1 MSLTNFESCRLRLH
15 GAGAAPVRRL
25 ALLCYHTSPAVRPGG
40 QDAGGMN
47 VYVRE
52 AARALAERGYAVDIF
67 TRAAGKQPA
76 VEPLAPG
83 VRLINVEAGPRRRVE
98 KARQGDFLPEFVRG
112 VAEFRLR
119 EGLRYDLLH
128 SHYWLSGVAGLQLQ
142 RRWDIPHLAMFHTL
156 GEVKNRARMG
166 EHESVERIAGE
177 HAIVR
182 RADRIVCATAHE
194 RALLR
199 DLYGAQAD
207 ALETIPCGV
216 DVALFRPRDLAEQAA
231 ARQRLGL
238 ASGERVLVYAGRV
251 EPLKGLDVAIDAL
264 ATLEQP
270 RPLLLI
276 VGGDGH
282 AAGEIRRL
290 RARAEQAGVADRLRF
305 AGSVAQGDLPA
316 IYSLAD
322 VCVVPSF
329 YESFGMAALEAQA
342 CGTPVVASR
351 VGGLPS
357 AVRDGVTGFLVP
369 WRCPQPFAEQIDL
382 LLRNDALRRRFGE
395 SAQEWAFGFRW
406 DAIAERLDALYDEV
420 LAERALARACHPD
433 ESDTSKAGH
442 VRCEVA

>member
-1 MSLTNFESCRLRLH
+1 MSAAIDQLPCPP
-15 GAGAAPVRRL
+15 AGRDHVGRRL
-25 ALLCYHTSPAVRPGG
+25 ALLCYHTSPSAPPGG

-52 AARALAERGYAVDIF
+52 SARALAERGYAVDLF
-67 TRAAGKQPA
+67 TRATSKTSA
-76 VEPLAPG
+76 VEWIAPG
-83 VRLINVEAGPRRRVE
+83 VRLVPIAAGPRRRVE
-98 KARQGDFLPEFVRG
+98 KGRLGEFLPEFVRG
-112 VAEFRLR
+112 VAELRLR
-119 EGLRYDLLH
+119 EGLRYDLVH
-128 SHYWLSGVAGLQLQ
+128 SHYWLSGIAGLQLA
-142 RRWDIPHLAMFHTL
+142 RRWDVPQVAMFHTL
-156 GEVKNRARMG
+156 GEVKNRARVG

-182 RADRIVCATAHE
+182 SADRIVCATAHE
-194 RALLR
+194 RGLLR
-199 DLYGAQAD
+199 DLYRAQAD

-216 DVALFRPRDLAEQAA
+216 DVARFSPRAVSEQVA
-231 ARQRLGL
+231 ARRRLGVEPD
-238 ASGERVLVYAGRV
+238 ERVLLYAGRI

-264 ATLEQP
+264 AALEPP

-282 AAGEIRRL
+282 ATAEMRRL
-290 RARAEQAGVADRLRF
+290 HARAARAGVADRLRF
-305 AGSVAQGDLPA
+305 VGSQPQAELPA

-322 VCVVPSF
+322 VCIVPSF

-382 LLRNDALRRRFGE
+382 LLRNEALRRRFGE
-395 SAQEWAFGFRW
+395 SAREWALGFRW

-433 ESDTSKAGH
+433 EGDSSKAGH
-442 VRCEVA
+442 VRCDVA

>member
-1 MSLTNFESCRLRLH
+1 MSAAVDRLPYASLAT
-15 GAGAAPVRRL
+15 GQPRRL
-25 ALLCYHTSPAVRPGG
+25 ALLCYHTSPLARPGG

-52 AARALAERGYAVDIF
+52 SARALASRGYAVDIF
-67 TRAAGKQPA
+67 TRAASKAAA
-76 VEPLAPG
+76 VQRVDAG
-83 VRLINVEAGPRRRVE
+83 VRVVPIEAGPRRRVE
-98 KARQGDFLPEFVRG
+98 KARLGEFLPEFVRG

-119 EGLRYDLLH
+119 EGLRYDLVH
-128 SHYWLSGVAGLQLQ
+128 SHYWLSGIAGLQLS
-142 RRWDIPHLAMFHTL
+142 RRWDVPHVAMFHTL
-156 GEVKNRARMG
+156 GEVKNRARLG

-182 RADRIVCATAHE
+182 SADRVVCATAHE
-194 RALLR
+194 RGLLR
-199 DLYGAQAD
+199 DLYHAQAD

-216 DVALFRPRDLAEQAA
+216 DTALFSPRDAEAQAA
-231 ARQRLGL
+231 VRQRLGI
-238 ASGERVLVYAGRV
+238 APGERVLLYAGRI

-264 ATLEQP
+264 ATIEPPQ
-270 RPLLLI
+270 PLLLI

-290 RARAEQAGVADRLRF
+290 QARAARAGVADRLHF
-305 AGSVAQGDLPA
+305 AGSLPQAELPA
-316 IYSLAD
+316 VYSLAD

-369 WRCPQPFAEQIDL
+369 WRCPQPFAEQIEL

-395 SAQEWAFGFRW
+395 SAREWALGFRW

-433 ESDTSKAGH
+433 DGGGSKAGH

>member
-1 MSLTNFESCRLRLH
+1 MSATTEPLPCTPP
-15 GAGAAPVRRL
+15 AGGTEGRRRRL
-25 ALLCYHTSPAVRPGG
+25 AVLCYHTSPAARPGG

-52 AARALAERGYAVDIF
+52 AARALAERGCAVDIF
-67 TRAAGKQPA
+67 TRATSMKAA
-76 VEPLAPG
+76 TETLAPG
-83 VRLINVEAGPRRRVE
+83 VRLVHVEAGPRRRVE
-98 KARQGDFLPEFVRG
+98 KARLGEFLPEFVRG
-112 VAEFRLR
+112 VAEFRLQT
-119 EGLRYDLLH
+119 GLRYELLH
-128 SHYWLSGVAGLQLQ
+128 SHYWLSGLAGLQLQ
-142 RRWDIPHLAMFHTL
+142 RRWDVPHVTMFHTL
-156 GEVKNRARMG
+156 GEVKNRARVG

-182 RADRIVCATAHE
+182 SADRIVCATAHE
-194 RALLR
+194 RSLLR
-199 DLYGAQAD
+199 DLYHAQAD

-216 DVALFRPRDLAEQAA
+216 DVSLFYPRTAAEQAS
-231 ARQRLGL
+231 ARAQLGL
-238 ASGERVLVYAGRV
+238 DSSERVLLYAGRV

-290 RARAEQAGVADRLRF
+290 RARGEAAGVADRLRF
-305 AGSVAQGDLPA
+305 AGSVPQAELPA

-382 LLRNDALRRRFGE
+382 LLRNEALRRRFGE
-395 SAQEWAFGFRW
+395 SAHEWALGFRW
-406 DAIAERLDALYDEV
+406 HAIAERLDTLYDEV

-433 ESDTSKAGH
+433 EADGHKAGH
-442 VRCEVA
+442 VRCDVA